1 MAATKANVYDMVTT
15 RIIVELEKELSHGKS
30 HGQEAEQEHTTE

>member
-15 RIIVELEKELSHGKS
+15 RISHGKS
-30 HGQEAEQEHTTE
+30 HGQELEQVHTTE